1 MAVDVI
7 LRIRGEGPKKWS
19 KASGVRPF
27 KQNHHKI
34 NMDTMSLETLN
45 AMGIQEA
52 VTEPPITQALS
63 GSQLLD
69 LRERPLQIRLPGCSV
84 AVERGVKDVTE
95 AALLATD
102 SLERDGL
109 SSKRWSQGRNI
120 H

>member
-1 MAVDVI
+1 MVVDVI
-7 LRIRGEGPKKWS
+7 QRIRGEGPKKWS
-19 KASGVRPF
+19 TASGIRPF

-34 NMDTMSLETLN
+34 NMDALSLETLN

-102 SLERDGL
+102 SLERDG
-109 SSKRWSQGRNI
+109 I
-120 H
+120 VF